1 MPTPSASSLR
11 RAALAAR
18 RTARGRRNAI
28 GAIARR
34 LLAAAALVAS
44 PGQAAPPPGT
54 PIENQAIAS
63 FLAVG
68 QPIESNTVTT
78 IVGGAFGVTLVA
90 DRAASADP
98 GETVAL
104 LHTLTNTGTGDDTYT
119 LVFGDQAGDDYDFA
133 TLLLFVDANANGAFD
148 AGETTLAS
156 GATQLVAAGAS
167 LELGLLAQVP
177 AAATPGQV
185 GRVQLTATGGDPS
198 ATASNLDAVTVAAP
212 PPPPAIGFFS
222 DPTFSAIQAE
232 SPVGDPLFVE
242 GRAASCNADPLA
254 VETAQIR
261 LLSALGGDDEA
272 FAAVETGPDTG
283 VFRIQPSAPTA
294 DAALTPATPGNGV
307 VETQGGDTVTARI
320 VDCAS
325 GEPVD
330 AVIAITG
337 AAPGAG
343 ALFVEKQALRDFVEI
358 GEWVEYEV
366 EVSNEGV
373 APLADVV
380 VEDRLPGG
388 FRYQHGS
395 ARRDGDRIED
405 PDGGAGPVLRFA
417 IGTLEPGEEVTLR
430 YRVLVGPGSA
440 RTGDAVNRAEARSG
454 GLRSNVAR
462 ARVRLVDG
470 VFTDRGFIV
479 GKVFADCDGD
489 REQDRGEP
497 GVPGVALFLEDGTNV
512 RTDAAGKY
520 SFYGVAPRTHA
531 LKVDATSLPEGAR
544 LAVLHNRFAFD
555 PESQFVDLKH
565 GELHR
570 ADFALDA
577 CEEPVVAIV
586 RERERVA
593 RAEPS
598 ELAEAIDRELL
609 RDDPQE
615 VVRDVRNLPASG
627 VVSRGQNQLFDG
639 ARRPD
644 QGLDAGNSNRPPPP
658 VLPAPLVPLEEQVAT
673 LEPSLGFLDLA
684 DGAVLP
690 SDQVNVR
697 VKGRAGTQL
706 ELWANGEQ
714 VPLSRVGQRSAAP
727 ASGAQAWEYV
737 GVRLARGPN
746 TLELREVDGF
756 GNLRGT
762 VRIDVVAP
770 GELARLRIELP
781 AATLHADGATAT
793 PLTVHVEDRD
803 GIPVTARTPLTLG
816 TSAGLLRGD
825 DLDPREPGLQVFA
838 EQGRVEVALVA
849 PGEPGEALVRVA
861 SGVLEGERRVRFLPY
876 LRPLLGVGVVDA
888 VLDWSKLGRGDLVPA
903 HQDDAFDEEIRELLV
918 GEQDDERTAGV
929 RGALFLKGKIK
940 GEVLLTLRVD
950 SEEDRYETLFRD
962 IEPDRFYPVY
972 GDSSTRGFDAQSSS
986 RFYVRVD
993 KGPSYVLYGDFVTEE
1008 LDDAVGL
1015 GAYRRGLTGGRGHF
1029 ERKWISL
1036 DAFASYDD
1044 KAQIVEE
1051 IRGRGI
1057 AGPYDLQQGDLL
1069 ENSELVEILV
1079 RDRDQPSLVIEIR
1092 SLARFV
1098 DYQIDWIA
1106 GTLLLREP
1114 LPSFDSNLNPMS
1126 VRITYEV
1133 ETGGDNFWVAGASA
1147 KVRPVERLQIGA
1159 SYVEDRNP
1167 TDRLELLSG
1176 HVAFDIDDRTRAVAE
1191 IAQSET
1197 DEEGTGVAARVDVR
1211 HQGRRLD
1218 AWAYWVKSQ
1227 SEFSNPSSLYLSGRT
1242 ELGLRSTYR
1251 VDDRTSLV
1259 GHAIWTED
1267 EELGGERR
1275 GVEAYVDRALGQ
1287 WLRGELGLRYVNETA
1302 DAASFDTAVDSITPN
1317 EYVSARVR
1325 LGAPLPWW
1333 PRLTVFGEYE
1343 QAVTDL
1349 GARVLAA
1356 GGELQVL
1363 NRTRLYARH
1372 EFISSLGSAFAL
1384 NDEQDRNVTLFGI
1397 ESDTIRNTSAFTEYR
1412 VSDVIGGRD
1421 AEAAIGLRNRWTVA
1435 RGLTV
1440 NTAAE
1445 RVQSVTGD
1453 ELEDDDAT
1461 AFSIGAAFTRSP
1473 LWKAT
1478 GRVEYR
1484 LGETQNAFLST
1495 FGVAAKLDESWSIL
1509 GRNLLYMNGIQQ
1521 DRSGGDDVVQRF
1533 QVGLAYRPTDTN
1545 RWNALGRYEI
1555 KYEDDSED
1563 DFDSHRLVHVVSTH
1577 LDYQLS
1583 PRLRSNGRYAVKW
1596 AQELAGD
1603 PDDEALGQL
1612 VAARLTYDVATR
1624 WDVGLIGSAHLTGPL
1639 EAVDWGL
1646 GAEVGY
1652 LLGKNVWVAAGY
1664 NFFAF
1669 EDDDLV
1675 DGDYS
1680 DPGVYLRL
1688 RAKFDEDLFQW
1699 LQP

>member
-1 MPTPSASSLR
+1 MPTPSASNDR
-11 RAALAAR
+11 RAASAR
-18 RTARGRRNAI
+18 RSAPGRPLAI
-28 GAIARR
+28 SRIARC
-34 LLAAAALVAS
+34 LLAAAALLAA
-44 PGQAAPPPGT
+44 PAGAAPPPGT
-54 PIENQAIAS
+54 PIDNRATAS
-63 FLAVG
+63 FLASG
-68 QPIESNTVTT
+68 PPIESNTVTT
-78 IVGGAFGVTLVA
+78 VVGGASGVTLVA
-90 DRAASADP
+90 DRVATGDP
-98 GETVAL
+98 SDTVAL
-104 LHTLTNTGTGDDTYT
+104 PHTLTNTGTGDDTYT
-119 LVFGDQAGDDYDFA
+119 LAFQDLAGDDYDFA
-133 TLLLFVDANANGAFD
+133 SLLLFVDANGNGGFD
-148 AGETTLAS
+148 PGETTLPS
-156 GATQLVAAGAS
+156 GAMQLVAAGAS
-167 LELGLLAQVP
+167 LELVLLVQIPP
-177 AAATPGQV
+177 AATSGQV
-185 GRVQLTATGGDPS
+185 GRIQLTATGSDPS
-198 ATASNLDAVTVAAP
+198 VTAANTDAVTVAAP
-212 PPPPAIGFFS
+212 PAPPAIDFFS
-222 DPTFSAIQAE
+222 DPTYSMPDDE
-232 SPVGDPLFVE
+232 SPVGSPLFVE
-242 GRAASCNADPLA
+242 GRAASCNLDPLTA
-254 VETAQIR
+254 ETVQLQ
-261 LLSALGGDDEA
+261 LLSAQSGDDET
-272 FAAVETGPDTG
+272 FVAVETGPDTG
-283 VFRIQPSAPTA
+283 VFRIQPSVPTA
-294 DAALTPATPGNGV
+294 DAALVPTTPDNGV
-307 VETQGGDTVTARI
+307 VETQGGDTITARLL
-320 VDCAS
+320 DCAS

-330 AVIAITG
+330 ATIAITA

-343 ALFVEKQALRDFVEI
+343 TLFVEKRALRDFVEI

-366 EVSNEGV
+366 EVRNEGPV
-373 APLADVV
+373 ALDDVV
-380 VEDRLPGG
+380 VEDELPGG
-388 FRYQHGS
+388 FRYENGS

-405 PDGGAGPVLRFA
+405 PDGGAGPQLRFA
-417 IGTLEPGEEVTLR
+417 IGTLGPDEEVTLR
-430 YRVLVGPGSA
+430 YRALVGPGSA
-440 RTGDAVNRAEARSG
+440 RSGDPVNRAQARSG
-454 GLRSNVAR
+454 ALRSNVAR

-470 VFTDRGFIV
+470 VFSDRGFIV

-497 GVPGVALFLEDGTNV
+497 GVPGVALFLEDGTSS

-544 LAVLHNRFAFD
+544 LEVLHHRFAFD

-565 GELHR
+565 GELYR

-577 CEEPVVAIV
+577 CEEPVLAIV
-586 RERERVA
+586 RERERAA
-593 RAEPS
+593 RAEPG
-598 ELAEAIDRELL
+598 ELSEAIDRELL
-609 RDDPQE
+609 RDDPRE

-627 VVSRGQNQLFDG
+627 VVTRGANPLFDDG
-639 ARRPD
+639 RPPD
-644 QGLDAGNSNRPPPP
+644 HGLDSGNSNRPPAP
-658 VLPAPLVPLEEQVAT
+658 VRPAPSVPLEEQVAT
-673 LEPSLGFLDLA
+673 LDPSLGFLDFA

-690 SDQVNVR
+690 SDQVSVR
-697 VKGRAGTQL
+697 VKGRVGTQL

-714 VPLSRVGQRSAAP
+714 VPLARVAQRSAAP
-727 ASGAQAWEYV
+727 ASGTQAWEYL
-737 GVRLARGPN
+737 GVRLDRGPN

-756 GNLRGT
+756 GNQRGS
-762 VRIDVVAP
+762 VRIDVVVP
-770 GELARLRIELP
+770 GALARVRIELP
-781 AATLHADGATAT
+781 EGALHADGSTET
-793 PLTVHVEDRD
+793 LLTILVEDRD
-803 GIPVTARTPLTLG
+803 GVPITARTPLTLG
-816 TSAGLLRGD
+816 TSAGLVRGE

-838 EQGRVEVALVA
+838 EQGRAQALLVA
-849 PGEPGEALVRVA
+849 PGEPGDALVRAA
-861 SGVLEGERRVRFLPY
+861 SGVLETERRVRFLPY
-876 LRPLLGVGVVDA
+876 LRPLLGIGVVDA
-888 VLDWSKLGRGDLVPA
+888 VLDWSKLGRGDLVPS
-903 HQDDAFDEEIRELLV
+903 QEDDAFDEEIRELLV

-940 GEVLLTLRVD
+940 GETLLTLRVD
-950 SEEDRYETLFRD
+950 SEENRYETLFRD

-972 GDSSTRGFDAQSSS
+972 GDSSTRGFDAQSTS
-986 RFYVRVD
+986 RLYVRVD
-993 KGPSYVLYGDFVTEE
+993 RGTSYALYGDFVTEE
-1008 LDDAVGL
+1008 PDDAVGL
-1015 GAYRRGLTGGRGHF
+1015 GAYRRGLTGARAHF

-1036 DAFASYDD
+1036 DAFASHDD

-1092 SLARFV
+1092 SLSRFT
-1098 DYQIDWIA
+1098 DYQLDWLA

-1114 LPSFDSNLNPMS
+1114 LPSFDSNMNPMS

-1133 ETGGDNFWVAGASA
+1133 ETGGEDFWVAGASA
-1147 KVRPVERLQIGA
+1147 KVRPVERLQLGA

-1176 HVAFDIDDRTRAVAE
+1176 HVAFDVDERTRAIAE
-1191 IAQSET
+1191 VAQSET
-1197 DEEGTGVAARVDVR
+1197 DEEGTGLAARVDVR
-1211 HQGRRLD
+1211 HQGQRLD
-1218 AWAYWVKSQ
+1218 AWAYWVKSE
-1227 SEFSNPSSLYLSGRT
+1227 SEFANPSSLYLSGRT

-1251 VDDRTSLV
+1251 YDDRTNLV
-1259 GHAIWTED
+1259 GHALWTED

-1275 GVEAYVDRALGQ
+1275 GVEAYVDRALGR
-1287 WLRGELGLRYVNETA
+1287 WLRGELGMRYVNETA
-1302 DAASFDTAVDSITPN
+1302 DPASFDTAVDSITPN
-1317 EYVSARVR
+1317 EYVSARAR

-1343 QAVTDL
+1343 QDVTDL

-1372 EFISSLGSAFAL
+1372 EFISSLGSTFTL

-1397 ESDTIRNTSAFTEYR
+1397 ESDTIRNTNAFTEYR

-1421 AEAAIGLRNRWTVA
+1421 AEAAIGLRNRWAVA
-1435 RGLTV
+1435 QGLTLH
-1440 NTAAE
+1440 TAFE

-1461 AFSIGAAFTRSP
+1461 AASIGAAFTRSP

-1495 FGVAAKLDESWSIL
+1495 FGVAAKLDESWSVL
-1509 GRNLLYMNGIQQ
+1509 ARNLLYLNGIQQ

-1563 DFDSHRLVHVVSTH
+1563 DYTSQRLVHVVSTH

-1596 AQELAGD
+1596 AQELAGA
-1603 PDDEALGQL
+1603 PDEEALGQL
-1612 VAARLTYDVATR
+1612 VAARLTYDIAKR

-1639 EAVDWGL
+1639 EAVDYGL

-1664 NFFAF
+1664 NFFGF
-1669 EDDDLV
+1669 EDDDLT